1 MELICQLVR
10 HSSYEFYRNVEKS
23 VLNIP
28 NTQFT
33 PCLCDPWEKIIRIKA
48 LKYLSQENIQD
59 LRKRVTVLDCQL
71 RKSESA
77 RKTFEVATEKLLQF
91 VEVTLPFIS
100 SNILFGKGLC

>member
-1 MELICQLVR
+1 M
-10 HSSYEFYRNVEKS
+10 FYRNVEKI

-28 NTQFT
+28 NTLFT
-33 PCLCDPWEKIIRIKA
+33 LCLCVIHGRKIIRIKA
-48 LKYLSQENIQD
+48 LKYFSQENIHD

-100 SNILFGKGLC
+100 NNIIFGKGLC